1 MPKEKGYIH
10 NTEVAMIIDFDNGAK
25 LTAEYK
31 EFLERIIEN
40 DAIWI
45 LFDEGRIS
53 VIEIDEYECATL
65 WSTRELAEKS
75 KEGEWSDFEVQ
86 SLSVAEFITLCI
98 PDLLAMGVDVL
109 LDFRDGEG
117 IHRELPTLEEDIYDA
132 AETLDSDLVE
142 KCEEFYNFLEAN
154 DVYEGFIED
163 IIEAGRL
170 WILIDEEDNVILADV
185 EEDEVLP
192 VWTSESEA
200 FSMCTD
206 EWEGCEPQDILIDDF
221 LEDWIP
227 MLEEDGT
234 NIMFDINEEGGMG
247 TAAAIVAEDLRNTMK
262 MLSPNFDNVIQ
273 FPGNK
278 LKS

>member
-1 MPKEKGYIH
+1 M
-10 NTEVAMIIDFDNGAK
+10 VIDFDNGAK

-65 WSTRELAEKS
+65 WSSRELAEKC
-75 KEGEWSDFEVQ
+75 KEGEWSNFEVQ

-98 PDLLAMGVDVL
+98 PDLLAMGVDAL

-117 IHRELPTLEEDIYDA
+117 IHRELPTLEGDIYDA
-132 AETLDSDLVE
+132 AETLDSDLEE

-163 IIEAGRL
+163 IIEEGRL

-192 VWTSESEA
+192 VWTSEGEA
-200 FSMCTD
+200 LSMCTD
-206 EWEGCEPQDILIDDF
+206 EWEGCEPEEIPVSDF

-227 MLEEDGT
+227 MLEEEGT
-234 NIMFDINEEGGMG
+234 NIMFDITEDGGMG
-247 TAAAIVAEDLRNTMK
+247 TAASIVAEDLRNAMK
-262 MLSPNFDNVIQ
+262 MLYPNFDNVIQ
-273 FPGNK
+273 FPGNN